1 MSKALGLVEVTG
13 YLAAIDAADTALKA
27 AKVNLVGLEKVK
39 SGITTIKVVGDVGA
53 VQAAVRAA
61 AVEVDKLGLLRATHV
76 IANVDEQVE
85 AEFLTQNKNK
95 EVTLEKTE
103 PMNLT
108 SRKEKLSPKE
118 IEVSIEDKKATVEKS
133 GNELEN
139 YSEEISDNKKVNSD
153 NHLVDYKQM
162 KVEELRKLVRT
173 LKIPNLTNKQIKFAK
188 KDFLIELLLEYK
200 K

>member
-27 AKVNLVGLEKVK
+27 AKVTLVGLEKVK

-85 AEFLTQNKNK
+85 AEFLTENKNK
-95 EVTLEKTE
+95 VVTLEKTE
-103 PMNLT
+103 PVNLT

-118 IEVSIEDKKATVEKS
+118 IEVSIEDKKSTVEKS

-153 NHLVDYKQM
+153 NDLVDYKQM

>member
-27 AKVNLVGLEKVK
+27 AKVTLVGLEKVK

-76 IANVDEQVE
+76 IANVDEQIE
-85 AEFLTQNKNK
+85 AEFLTENKNK
-95 EVTLEKTE
+95 GVTLEKTE
-103 PMNLT
+103 PVNLT

-118 IEVSIEDKKATVEKS
+118 IEVSIEDKKSTVEKS

-139 YSEEISDNKKVNSD
+139 YSEEISDNKKVNSHND
-153 NHLVDYKQM
+153 LVDYKQM

>member
-27 AKVNLVGLEKVK
+27 AKVTLVGLEKVK

-95 EVTLEKTE
+95 AVTLEKTE

-133 GNELEN
+133 GNQLEN
-139 YSEEISDNKKVNSD
+139 YSDEISDNKKVNSNND
-153 NHLVDYKQM
+153 LVDYKQM

>member
-27 AKVNLVGLEKVK
+27 AKVTLVGLEKVK

-85 AEFLTQNKNK
+85 AEFLTENKNK
-95 EVTLEKTE
+95 GVTLEKTE
-103 PMNLT
+103 PVNLT

-118 IEVSIEDKKATVEKS
+118 IEVSIEDKKSTVEKS

-139 YSEEISDNKKVNSD
+139 YSEEISDNKKVNSHND
-153 NHLVDYKQM
+153 LVDYKQM